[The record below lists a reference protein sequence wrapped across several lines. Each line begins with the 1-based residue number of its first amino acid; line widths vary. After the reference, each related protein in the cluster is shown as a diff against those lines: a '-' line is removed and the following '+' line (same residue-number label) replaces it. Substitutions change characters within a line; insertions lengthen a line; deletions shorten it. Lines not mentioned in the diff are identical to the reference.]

1 MSELVGRTG
10 DYQEALEGTV
20 RLLAGRLDCEVCSL
34 YSYDPASET
43 LTLAA
48 TEGLPTRSI
57 GRVTMG
63 KGEGLVGL
71 VVEEGRE
78 VSVQDALAHERFKFF
93 PELGEEKYRAF
104 LGSPVGEGEGTAG
117 VLVLQARRR
126 RRFTDGEVSLLR
138 SVANQLRP
146 VMVGAQLA
154 ERLLKEEKERE
165 IYRRGMTRAIR
176 RLEQHEASSRR
187 QRSSEGLS
195 HHGPERMT
203 GNPVSPGI
211 GIGRVVLVKAPADL
225 DHVGVHKGD
234 PEVESGRF
242 EKALAESRRE
252 VERARTHM
260 RELVPEVGG
269 AIYEALGMVLDDPGF
284 GEHVRSRISHG
295 MAAESAVKGVVEEY
309 VERFMAMDDPY
320 LRERSTDVRD
330 VGQRILRYLSGAETV
345 PADIGEDAVLV
356 AEELT
361 LSDLSLVDASK
372 LKGIVGTRGGAT
384 SHAAILAKSLEIPTV
399 VGVAGVARATVEGD
413 AIIVDGNSGTVY
425 LRPGDEVRAE
435 YDRLQAQFAA
445 FQKGL
450 EKLRDQPAETTDGH
464 RVPLYAN
471 IGLLADLDFADA
483 HGAEGIGLYRTE
495 LPFLSYRDFPSE
507 DEQVRLYRRVIERM
521 NGRPVTI
528 RTLDLG
534 ADKYPSFLDGERE
547 QNPFLGWRS
556 IRISLAEEDLFQEQ
570 IRAILKAAS
579 DCPLRILFPMI
590 SGVEELRR
598 TREIYSECVF
608 DLAIDGIAVRDDI
621 ELGAM
626 IEVPSA
632 VLRAPQIMREVDFV
646 SIGTNDL
653 IQYTLA
659 VDRDN
664 RRVAPMYEPLHPA
677 VLQSI
682 RAVIEAAHDA
692 GRRVGLCGEMAAD
705 PRCTLF
711 LLGIGLDE
719 LSMGPLHIPV
729 VKRLI
734 RSVSVSEARS
744 IAEQM
749 LRYDTIEEVKGYS
762 FARLRELGL
771 IEVVESLA

>member
-1 MSELVGRTG
+1 M
-10 DYQEALEGTV
+10 
-20 RLLAGRLDCEVCSL
+20 AGGLDCEVCSL
-34 YSYDPASET
+34 YSYDPESET

-57 GRVTMG
+57 GRVIMG

-71 VVEEGRE
+71 VVEEGAPVNVE
-78 VSVQDALAHERFKFF
+78 DALVHKRFRFF

-104 LGSPVGEGEGTAG
+104 LGSPVGEGEGTVG
-117 VLVLQARRR
+117 VLVLQARRKR
-126 RRFTDGEVSLLR
+126 SFTQNQVSLLR
-138 SVANQLRP
+138 LVANQLRP

-154 ERLLKEEKERE
+154 ERLLREEKERE
-165 IYRRGMTRAIR
+165 VYRRGMQRAIR
-176 RLEQHEASSRR
+176 RLEEHESASRR
-187 QRSSEGLS
+187 RLSPEGLS
-195 HHGPERMT
+195 HHGPERMA
-203 GNPVSPGI
+203 GNAVSPGI
-211 GIGRVVLVKAPADL
+211 GIGTVVVVEAPADL
-225 DHVGVHKGD
+225 DHVGVHRGE
-234 PEVESGRF
+234 PAVEAKRF
-242 EKALAESRRE
+242 AEAVAASRQE
-252 VERARTHM
+252 IERARTHM

-284 GEHVRSRISHG
+284 GERVRSRISHG
-295 MAAESAVKGVVEEY
+295 MAAESALKGVVEEY
-309 VERFMAMDDPY
+309 VERFRAMDNPY
-320 LRERSTDVRD
+320 LRERASDVRD

-345 PADIGEDAVLV
+345 RAEVGENAVLV

-372 LKGIVGTRGGAT
+372 LKGIVGARGGAT

-399 VGVAGVARATVEGD
+399 VGVPGVTRATAEGQ

-425 LRPGDEVRAE
+425 LRPDEEVLAE
-435 YDRLQAQFAA
+435 YQRLEGQFKA

-450 EKLRDQPAETTDGH
+450 EKLRDEPAETTDGY
-464 RVPLYAN
+464 RLPLYAN
-471 IGLLADLDFADA
+471 VGLMADLDFADA

-507 DEQVRLYRRVIERM
+507 DEQIRLYRRVIERM
-521 NGRPVTI
+521 KGRPVTI

-534 ADKYPSFLDGERE
+534 ADKYPAFLDGEKE

-556 IRISLAEEDLFQEQ
+556 IRISLSEENMFQEQ
-570 IRAILKAAS
+570 LRAILKAAS

-598 TREIYSECVF
+598 TREIYSECVS
-608 DLAIDGIAVRDDI
+608 DLVLEGVAVRDDI

-677 VLQSI
+677 VLHSI
-682 RAVIEAAHDA
+682 KIVVEAAHDA
-692 GRRVGLCGEMAAD
+692 GRRVAICGEMAAD
-705 PRCTLF
+705 PRCTPF

-719 LSMGPLHIPV
+719 LSMGPMHIPV
-729 VKRLI
+729 VKQLI
-734 RSVSVSEARS
+734 RSVSMTEAR
-744 IAEQM
+744 AMAQQM
-749 LRYDTIEEVKGYS
+749 LRYDTVEEVKGYT
-762 FARLRELGL
+762 FARLRDLGL
-771 IEVVESLA
+771 IELVDSLA